1 MSIDAWYLAVNLI
14 IIFSVSVGVFIFLF
28 TVYSLCYCC
37 RSLDDANKSSSTA
50 HEPRLLMLE
59 TRKCSNLGISLVGG
73 NAVGIFVHSVQPDSL
88 ACEAGLRTG
97 DQILEYNSTDLRQ
110 ATAEE
115 AAYEL
120 AKPADKV
127 TVLVHY
133 NIDKYNKIKDK
144 PGDSFFIRALFD
156 RQGDSGEAMQ
166 LRFHKD
172 DVLFIDNT
180 MFNGKP
186 GNWRAWCVD
195 EEGNIMQQ
203 CGIIPS
209 KYK

>member
-1 MSIDAWYLAVNLI
+1 
-14 IIFSVSVGVFIFLF
+14 
-28 TVYSLCYCC
+28 
-37 RSLDDANKSSSTA
+37 
-50 HEPRLLMLE
+50 MLE

-133 NIDKYNKIKDK
+133 NIDRYNKIKDK
-144 PGDSFFIRALFD
+144 PGDSFYIRALFD
-156 RQGDSGEAMQ
+156 RQGDAGEPMQ

-172 DVLFIDNT
+172 DVLYIDNT

-195 EEGNIMQQ
+195 EEGNTMQQ